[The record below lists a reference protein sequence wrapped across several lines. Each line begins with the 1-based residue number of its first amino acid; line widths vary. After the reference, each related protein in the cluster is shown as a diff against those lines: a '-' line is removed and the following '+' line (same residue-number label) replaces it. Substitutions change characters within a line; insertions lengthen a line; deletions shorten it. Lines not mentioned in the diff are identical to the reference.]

1 MIVAECISCCS
12 SCDTFIS
19 HSNTRIHIHTYID
32 YTDTA
37 TSAAAVV
44 VATINCVNK
53 YVNVNI
59 FCSK

>member
-1 MIVAECISCCS
+1 MLDIVA
-12 SCDTFIS
+12 
-19 HSNTRIHIHTYID
+19 
-32 YTDTA
+32 TA

-53 YVNVNI
+53 YVNVNT